1 MKTAVKKFSIVI
13 TATLMAVGVAAPIAN
28 TNSKAP
34 NNQTVLAAKRH
45 HRRHHRHHKKHYIR
59 VYYTIR
65 NFKKRIGHKR
75 LRVRRGT
82 SVLGA
87 LKKGWKV
94 RYEHGKYGA
103 FVTSIKGYRQN
114 TRHNIYWTYKVNGKT
129 ANKACSAWK
138 LHNKDHVTWTR
149 GH

>member
-1 MKTAVKKFSIVI
+1 MKTAVKKFGLVI
-13 TATLMAVGVAAPIAN
+13 TATLMAVSVAAPIAN
-28 TNSKAP
+28 TKKAP

-45 HRRHHRHHKKHYIR
+45 HRRHHKKHYIR
-59 VYYTIR
+59 VYYTIK

-94 RYEHGKYGA
+94 RYTNGKYGA
-103 FVTSIKGYRQN
+103 FVTSIKGYKQN
-114 TRHNIYWTYKVNGKT
+114 SRHNIYWTYKVNGKM

-138 LHNKDHVTWTR
+138 LRNKDHVTWTR
-149 GH
+149 SHA